1 MFTFFPVKFKH
12 MKNDYIS
19 QGEIENLNSLV
30 IKKKNTTPSVIN
42 NLPSL

>member
-1 MFTFFPVKFKH
+1 

-30 IKKKNTTPSVIN
+30 IKKKK
-42 NLPSL
+42 SLYLGLAFAQCCIWNDWEMGSCF